1 MKPVHD
7 AAATVITTP
16 QQRNLIEQLTQKYLD
31 EGGSILAQVFPDG
44 LRIRV
49 LTPRQTQELEPAI
62 AKAMGNPSR
71 NRKIAHSAFDK
82 PTQGGAE

>member
-7 AAATVITTP
+7 ATATVITTA
-16 QQRNLIEQLTQKYLD
+16 QQRHLIEQLNRKHLE

-62 AKAMGNPSR
+62 AKAMGNPARSG
-71 NRKIAHSAFDK
+71 KIVHSAFDK
-82 PTQGGAE
+82 PMQGGAA